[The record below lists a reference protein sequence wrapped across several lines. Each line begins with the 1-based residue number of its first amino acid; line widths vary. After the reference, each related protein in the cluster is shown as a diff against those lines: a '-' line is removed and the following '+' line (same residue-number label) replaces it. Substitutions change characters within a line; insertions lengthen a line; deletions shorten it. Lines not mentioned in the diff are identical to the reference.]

1 MKNFVSNIIAGVIAA
16 ALFAFL
22 QTNSAAM
29 LDSINT
35 TLNPVFIASVVALVL
50 FGACIGWLLRGLFV
64 WIPKQR
70 VRGDD
75 MQTHNREVI
84 MQLDEA
90 NKRLLKALSTKGELF
105 CRTEDWESCC
115 WAYGKD
121 FLQQFIE
128 YETIQ
133 GSRVRLRPKSNM
145 KQFYE
150 DNSDLF
156 DVIDDQSIDE
166 RVVYDPEK
174 RLPSGRYCMH
184 ELSWW
189 WYTDDPKIKEEQ
201 DRLFEEQLENS
212 RWPITTSKEK
222 QV

>member
-1 MKNFVSNIIAGVIAA
+1 MKNFISNIIAGVIAA

-22 QTNSAAM
+22 QANSTVV

-35 TLNPVFIASVVALVL
+35 ALNPALIASIIALILLGV
-50 FGACIGWLLRGLFV
+50 CIGWLLRSLFV
-64 WIPKQR
+64 WHPKKHVQS
-70 VRGDD
+70 DD
-75 MQTHNREVI
+75 ANKHNREVI

-90 NKRLLKALSTKGELF
+90 NKRLLKALSIKDELF
-105 CRTEDWESCC
+105 CSTEDWESYC
-115 WAYGKD
+115 WVYGKD

-133 GSRVRLRPKSNM
+133 GSRVRLKPKPNLKS
-145 KQFYE
+145 FYE

-156 DVIDDQSIDE
+156 DVIDDQSINE

-174 RLPSGRYCMH
+174 RLPGGRYCMH

-189 WYTDDPKIKEEQ
+189 WYTDDRKVKEEQ
-201 DRLFEEQLENS
+201 DRLFEEQIKNS
-212 RWPITTSKEK
+212 NWPLTMHMDEK
-222 QV
+222 S